1 MFKKLTRISL
11 LSVLCM
17 VTCVAAFI
25 SPAVSRR
32 SHMKQVRE
40 LQASD
45 GIGFR
50 WSSRYLKDERKWH
63 YSYPSRMATRLGIAK
78 LVEQNPSLGF
88 ADNFSRITG
97 VEANHPSKELHAKIS
112 SVVAAET
119 GIQTFIWNGDLP
131 NTIDLSRNKNLYRI
145 QLTKC
150 NVPKE
155 FLQRLRKTNLF
166 VITLYECDISAQ
178 AVEELRK
185 INSLKAVVFHTCHV
199 DPKEIAVLKEELTD
213 SYVVAVK
220 SDLTVGLSW
229 QPSDQ

>member
-1 MFKKLTRISL
+1 M
-11 LSVLCM
+11 
-17 VTCVAAFI
+17 
-25 SPAVSRR
+25 
-32 SHMKQVRE
+32 
-40 LQASD
+40 
-45 GIGFR
+45 
-50 WSSRYLKDERKWH
+50 
-63 YSYPSRMATRLGIAK
+63 
-78 LVEQNPSLGF
+78 
-88 ADNFSRITG
+88 
-97 VEANHPSKELHAKIS
+97 
-112 SVVAAET
+112 
-119 GIQTFIWNGDLP
+119 
-131 NTIDLSRNKNLYRI
+131 
-145 QLTKC
+145 TKC